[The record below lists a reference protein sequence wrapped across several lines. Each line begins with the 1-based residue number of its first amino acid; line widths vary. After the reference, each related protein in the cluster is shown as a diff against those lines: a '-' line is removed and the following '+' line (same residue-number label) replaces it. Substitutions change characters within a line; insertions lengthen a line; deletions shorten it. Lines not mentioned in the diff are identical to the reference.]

1 MSLYGYSCVCV
12 HIFIAL
18 HDEGVWKCALICV
31 WGRRINTCTE
41 CFCLGQ
47 VREDG
52 GTSIQTIRQLVI
64 KRFKILGSQ
73 KGLSDPKYIP

>member
-1 MSLYGYSCVCV
+1 MMRVCETV
-12 HIFIAL
+12 CL
-18 HDEGVWKCALICV
+18 CTLICV
-31 WGRRINTCTE
+31 WGRRINICTE

-52 GTSIQTIRQLVI
+52 GTSTQTIRELVI

-73 KGLSDPKYIP
+73 KGLSDPKHIP